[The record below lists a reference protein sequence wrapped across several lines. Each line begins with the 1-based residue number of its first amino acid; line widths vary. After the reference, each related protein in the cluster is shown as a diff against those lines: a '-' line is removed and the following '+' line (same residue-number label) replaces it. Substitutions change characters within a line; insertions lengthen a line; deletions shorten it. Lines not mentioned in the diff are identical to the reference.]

1 MPQFINLVIQQLQK
15 LTAHS
20 FITKCQS
27 SYLREWKENLEEN
40 KIVILGEFA
49 EKYRFAVRDEV
60 QGFHWNNLQ
69 CTLQPV

>member
-1 MPQFINLVIQQLQK
+1 MPQFINLVIHQLQK

-27 SYLREWKENLEEN
+27 SYLRECKENLEEN

-49 EKYRFAVRDEV
+49 EKYRFAV
-60 QGFHWNNLQ
+60 
-69 CTLQPV
+69 